1 MSPRPLDSRYAV
13 APMDALL
20 LCAGLG
26 TRLRP
31 LTEERPKP
39 LVPVLD
45 RPLAAFALDHLAA
58 AGARR
63 IVANAFHLA
72 EQIEPALAP
81 LCAAR
86 ALSLAV
92 LREAT
97 LLGTGGAIR
106 HALPHLDDDFVVFN
120 GDVLARPDLAGA
132 LATHRAL
139 GARVTM
145 VLRED
150 PRATALGAIELDAG
164 GRVRRILDEG
174 PRAEV
179 ATRRCVFTGVYVVS
193 RSAADDLPAEGCVVR
208 HTLRR
213 LLARGEVVAGVLD
226 DGPWFDLGTLDQY
239 AAVNFAL
246 ATGALRWPG
255 VAAPGDGIVAPPGI
269 ARAGLSSPLII
280 GSGAVVAPTAM
291 LARAIVWDGATVLA
305 SVRDAVV
312 TRRAV
317 VPLPASVGAS

>member
-1 MSPRPLDSRYAV
+1 MDPPAHGSA
-13 APMDALL
+13 AGMDALL

-31 LTEERPKP
+31 LTDERPKP

-58 AGARR
+58 AGVRR
-63 IVANAFHLA
+63 VVANAFHLA
-72 EQIEPALAP
+72 DQIEPALAP
-81 LCAAR
+81 ICAAR
-86 ALSLAV
+86 GMDLTV
-92 LREAT
+92 LREPT

-106 HALPHLDDDFVVFN
+106 HALSRLGDEFVVFN
-120 GDVLARPDLAGA
+120 GDVLARPDLARA
-132 LATHRAL
+132 REAHRRL

-150 PRATALGAIELDAG
+150 PRATALGAIELDAL

-174 PRAEV
+174 PPADFP
-179 ATRRCVFTGVYVVS
+179 TRRCVFTGVYVVS
-193 RSAADDLPAEGCVVR
+193 SAVAADLPIEGCIVR

-226 DGPWFDLGTLDQY
+226 EGPWFDLGTLEHY
-239 AAVNFAL
+239 AQANFAL
-246 ATGALRWPG
+246 ATGALRWSG
-255 VAAPGDGIVAPPGI
+255 VTSPKDGVFTPVWADHSMLSAPV
-269 ARAGLSSPLII
+269 II
-280 GSGAVVAPTAM
+280 GTGAVVAPAATI
-291 LARAIVWDGATVLA
+291 ARAIVWDGATVRA

-312 TRRAV
+312 TRGAV
-317 VPLPASVGAS
+317 VPLSVGVGAS